1 MSVSRNFFLE
11 KGFFGIV
18 ITSLYGRVFLETMY
32 AIIQAGSRQFRVKKG
47 DVIHVDLLDAQPG
60 QEVDLGSVLFLSQE
74 DGAVT
79 LGNPTVSGCVVKAKY
94 VAEVKGPKITSLK
107 YKKRKN
113 EYRKFGHRQ
122 RYAQVEI
129 VSIQA

>member
-1 MSVSRNFFLE
+1 
-11 KGFFGIV
+11 
-18 ITSLYGRVFLETMY
+18 MY
-32 AIIQAGSRQFRVKKG
+32 AIIQSGSRQFRVKQG

-60 QEVDLGSVLFLSQE
+60 QQVDLNNVLLLSRDDGS
-74 DGAVT
+74 VT
-79 LGNPTVSGCVVKAKY
+79 LGAPSVPGCVVKAEY

-122 RYAQVEI
+122 RYAQLKI
-129 VSIQA
+129 VDIQA

>member
-1 MSVSRNFFLE
+1 
-11 KGFFGIV
+11 
-18 ITSLYGRVFLETMY
+18 MY
-32 AIIQAGSRQFRVKKG
+32 AIIQAGSRQFRVKQG

-60 QEVDLGSVLFLSQE
+60 QQVDLNNALLLSRDDGS
-74 DGAVT
+74 VT
-79 LGNPTVSGCVVKAKY
+79 LGAPSVPGCVVKAEY

-122 RYAQVEI
+122 RYAQLKI
-129 VSIQA
+129 VDIQA